1 MVDSWWCY
9 HTSLWEC
16 MLGATPVVE
25 TSPAMGQIKREAGDP
40 HRGLQRL
47 MRRWREA
54 GEGDEVAMAISSV
67 DNSLGEGGAKLGQKW
82 VWWDVGEAGL
92 PFIGLGGSGGER
104 RWLAGIGFLS
114 RRF

>member
-1 MVDSWWCY
+1 
-9 HTSLWEC
+9 

-67 DNSLGEGGAKLGQKW
+67 DNSLGEGGAKLGAK
-82 VWWDVGEAGL
+82 VGVVGC
-92 PFIGLGGSGGER
+92 GRGGAAFYRPGR
-104 RWLAGIGFLS
+104 
-114 RRF
+114 